1 MDHRFIK
8 RTHTIEEYMKC
19 FCACYPVVYDTF
31 VCKALCNETDEIYE
45 IMILT
50 EDCCD
55 YGVALHSIQF
65 YTRGQF
71 GDFPSLQVCPSLSLH
86 YHRHHKGHS
95 KNTLELM
102 KSETAKNLLL
112 TMESNEEVEKMLQ
125 REERQES
132 ERELK
137 NLTYY
142 SLLSGS

>member
-1 MDHRFIK
+1 MIQCFK
-8 RTHTIEEYMKC
+8 RTHTVEEYVEC
-19 FCACYPVVYDTF
+19 FCACYPVVYDIYF
-31 VCKALCNETDEIYE
+31 CKALCNETDEIYE

-50 EDCCD
+50 KDCCD
-55 YGVALHSIQF
+55 CGVALHSIQF
-65 YTRGQF
+65 YTRSQF
-71 GDFPSLQVCPSLSLH
+71 GYFPSLQVCPSLSLH
-86 YHRHHKGHS
+86 YHRHHEGHS
-95 KNTLELM
+95 KTILEFM
-102 KSETAKNLLL
+102 KSEIAKNLLY